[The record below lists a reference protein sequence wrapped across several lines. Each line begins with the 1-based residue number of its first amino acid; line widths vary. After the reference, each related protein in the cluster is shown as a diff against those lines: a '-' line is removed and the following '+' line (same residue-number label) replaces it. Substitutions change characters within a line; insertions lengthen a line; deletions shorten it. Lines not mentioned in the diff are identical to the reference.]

1 MTPEQTSRFR
11 ELFKE
16 MYSICGGLDPFSYAR
31 AREIYMA
38 GVFGLKVADDYS
50 GEDAIDENGKPV
62 EYKSTIADKIQG
74 TYNGISVQNSWI
86 EQLSYLKGDKIC
98 KYEEH
103 YFARFRNGEIVEA
116 YVLSGEDVL
125 QLILPRIKK
134 QFDEGTSHKKDPR
147 IGVTIGHKQ
156 IKKYGTRIR

>member
-38 GVFGLKVADDYS
+38 GEFGHTVADDYS

-74 TYNGISVQNSWI
+74 TYNGISVHNTW
-86 EQLSYLKGDKIC
+86 ETQLQYLKDYKIC
-98 KYEEH
+98 KYEKH
-103 YFARFRNGEIVEA
+103 YFSRFRNGEIVEA
-116 YVLSGEDVL
+116 YVLS
-125 QLILPRIKK
+125 
-134 QFDEGTSHKKDPR
+134 
-147 IGVTIGHKQ
+147 
-156 IKKYGTRIR
+156 

>member
-16 MYSICGGLDPFSYAR
+16 MYSICDGLDPFSYAR

-38 GVFGLKVADDYS
+38 GEFGHKVADDYS

-74 TYNGISVQNSWI
+74 TYNGCLLYTSPSPRD
-86 EQLSYLKGDKIC
+86 LS
-98 KYEEH
+98 
-103 YFARFRNGEIVEA
+103 
-116 YVLSGEDVL
+116 
-125 QLILPRIKK
+125 
-134 QFDEGTSHKKDPR
+134 TSRMPSSA
-147 IGVTIGHKQ
+147 
-156 IKKYGTRIR
+156 